1 MKGSSPVFK
10 KFIED
15 SLQNY
20 EQSNANRENDAKEN
34 NISTNKTDCDY
45 YMSRLNQL
53 LNRNKQVNDRYGID
67 NVMSSVDG
75 KAAQQ
80 NNNVVSPEV
89 RTEREVSFYLNLLPI
104 PPASVQSISQ

>member
-10 KFIED
+10 KFIEE

-20 EQSNANRENDAKEN
+20 EQSNSNRENDSKEN
-34 NISTNKTDCDY
+34 NVTANKTDCDY

-67 NVMSSVDG
+67 NVVGGADAKS
-75 KAAQQ
+75 ATQ
-80 NNNVVSPEV
+80 NNNVAAPEV
-89 RTEREVSFYLNLLPI
+89 RPEREVSLC
-104 PPASVQSISQ
+104 